1 MLSIPHWILT
11 MYKMLLAG
19 VVALTVSAGS
29 LAAAPAAY
37 TDPVDAQSLDTI
49 RSKFSELI
57 QLANRHDFKAL
68 HEMFWQSPSAL
79 LVAKSAI
86 PSEGNWAGFWGN
98 EAIDQKLHD
107 IGTSGPVVLQPDY
120 SKVKVV
126 GLTPDVAQSYAPVN
140 ITVSYAGQDGT
151 PKPFLVLINWIKVGE
166 DWKVASEIL
175 LPVPPA
181 PKANS

>member
-1 MLSIPHWILT
+1 MHKILLT
-11 MYKMLLAG
+11 A

-29 LAAAPAAY
+29 FAATSAAY
-37 TDPVDAQSLDTI
+37 KEPLDAGTLNTI
-49 RSKFSELI
+49 RSNFSELM
-57 QLANRHDFKAL
+57 QLANRHDFNAL

-86 PSEGNWAGFWGN
+86 PSEGNWAGVWGN

-120 SKVKVV
+120 SRFKVV
-126 GLTPDVAQSYAPVN
+126 GLTADVAQSYAPVN

-151 PKPFLVLINWIKVGE
+151 PKPFLLLINWIKIGE
-166 DWKVASEIL
+166 DWKVASEII
-175 LPVPPA
+175 LPVPPVHEA
-181 PKANS
+181 KK

>member
-1 MLSIPHWILT
+1 MRKT
-11 MYKMLLAG
+11 LLAA
-19 VVALTVSAGS
+19 VVTLTVSAGS
-29 LAAAPAAY
+29 FAATTADYKAPL
-37 TDPVDAQSLDTI
+37 DAETLSTI
-49 RSKFSELI
+49 RSNFSELM

-86 PSEGNWAGFWGN
+86 PSEGNWAGVWGN

-120 SKVKVV
+120 SRFKVV
-126 GLTPDVAQSYAPVN
+126 GLTADVAQSYAPVN

-151 PKPFLVLINWIKVGE
+151 PKPFLLLVNWIKIAQ
-166 DWKVASEIL
+166 DWKVASEII
-175 LPVPPA
+175 LPVPPTPA
-181 PKANS
+181 AKS